1 MGRIDPTTQ
10 TVVEAQGSLRY
21 LAARIQEALAQDPR
35 VGELGINVDVS
46 ASEIRLTGVVSTPE
60 RHEAVP
66 EVVHEIA
73 EGYRVINATS
83 VIDAVPNTEAEVL
96 P

>member
-1 MGRIDPTTQ
+1 MGPIDSRTPA
-10 TVVEAQGSLRY
+10 VVEAQGSLRY

-46 ASEIRLTGVVSTPE
+46 ASEIRLAGVVSTPE
-60 RHEAVP
+60 RHDAIP
-66 EVVHEIA
+66 EVVLEIA

-83 VIDAVPNTEAEVL
+83 VINAEPKTEAEVL